1 MSGVSATATR
11 TLVVWCPDW
20 PVVAAGV
27 GADVPA
33 AVLISHRVAVCSP
46 AARAEGVRRGVRR
59 RQAQARCPDLVVID
73 HDPARDTR
81 VFEPVVAAL
90 ERLAPGVE
98 VIRPGLC
105 AVATR
110 GPSRYFGGDETL
122 IERVVAQVVAT
133 VDQAGAFTCQAGI
146 ADGLFAAALATV
158 RGHGVVAAGGSPAF
172 LAPLTID
179 ALDRWPGAASGEH
192 TALVDLLGRLG
203 IKTLGAF
210 AALPATDVLGR
221 FGTGGR
227 RAHRLARGLDERP
240 LAARTP
246 PPDLG
251 VQAELDPPA
260 HRVDVVAFA
269 AKSLAGELDAL
280 LGRLGL
286 ACTRLR
292 IEAETE
298 HGERLARLWR
308 ADGSFTPQG
317 VAERARW
324 QLDGWLAGTAADVP
338 TGGLSLLRLQADETI
353 GDHGR
358 QLLLG
363 GGCADTDDRAAR
375 ALAQVQGMIGPAAVV
390 TGVRRGGREPA
401 EQVALVPWGE
411 RGEAKVEV
419 EGGGGGRGRAAIDP
433 GGAAPWPRRIPPPW
447 PATVYAEPAPAEV
460 TSDEGDVV
468 GVTGRGAVTAPPARL
483 WVDSG
488 PWRDVVA
495 WAGPWPVDE
504 RWWDPAARRRRA
516 RFQVAT
522 ADGAAWLLAL
532 ADGRWWIEAVYD

>member
-1 MSGVSATATR
+1 VSRTATR

-20 PVVAAGV
+20 PVVAAGI

-33 AVLISHRVAVCSP
+33 AVLIGHQVVVCST
-46 AARAEGVRRGVRR
+46 AARAAGVRRGVRR
-59 RQAQARCPDLVVID
+59 RQAQARCPDLVVVD
-73 HDPARDTR
+73 HDPARDAR

-110 GPSRYFGGDETL
+110 GPSRYFGGDEAL
-122 IERVVAQVVAT
+122 IERVVERVAVT
-133 VDQAGAFTCQAGI
+133 VCQAGAFTCQAGV

-158 RGHGVVAAGGSPAF
+158 RGYGVVAAGGSPAF
-172 LAPLTID
+172 LAPLAID
-179 ALDRWPGAASGEH
+179 SLERWPGATPGEH

-203 IKTLGAF
+203 IRTLGAF

-227 RAHRLARGLDERP
+227 RAHRLAQGMDERP

-251 VQAELDPPA
+251 VQVELDPPA

-269 AKSLAGELDAL
+269 AKGLADELDAL

-317 VAERARW
+317 VAERTRW
-324 QLDGWLAGTAADVP
+324 QLDGWLAGTAAALP

-363 GGCADTDDRAAR
+363 GGDPDTDGRAAR
-375 ALAQVQGMIGPAAVV
+375 ALAQVQGMLGPDAVV
-390 TGVRRGGREPA
+390 TGVQRGGREPA
-401 EQVALVPWGE
+401 EQVVLVPWGE
-411 RGEAKVEV
+411 GQREG
-419 EGGGGGRGRAAIDP
+419 EGGGQGGRWRGRGATDP
-433 GGAAPWPRRIPPPW
+433 DGAAPWPRRIPPPW
-447 PATVYAEPAPAEV
+447 PATVYDEPAPAGV
-460 TSDEGDVV
+460 TSDDGDAV

-483 WVDSG
+483 SVPPG
-488 PWRDVVA
+488 PWREVVA

-504 RWWDPAARRRRA
+504 RWWDPAGRRRRA

-532 ADGRWWIEAVYD
+532 VDGRWWVEAVYD